1 MRKSSQIKIFLLL
14 FMVVFILS
22 ILMGCQ
28 NNNLSN
34 KKNWS
39 NKTLVVYFSE
49 GGNTKILADYIIE
62 YGNFDYYRIE
72 TKEAYPS
79 SKTNYQELANKAKEQ
94 LDNGIRSELK
104 NLVSQEYISSYDNIL
119 LGHPVWWYD
128 LPMPVWTFLETYD
141 FEGSNIYNFFTHA
154 GSSLGASSGST
165 IELLAKNAI
174 VHLDKRLSIVGSSA
188 LSSRS
193 KAESWVDSLNL

>member
-62 YGNFDYYRIE
+62 YGNFDYYR
-72 TKEAYPS
+72 
-79 SKTNYQELANKAKEQ
+79 L
-94 LDNGIRSELK
+94 
-104 NLVSQEYISSYDNIL
+104 
-119 LGHPVWWYD
+119 
-128 LPMPVWTFLETYD
+128 
-141 FEGSNIYNFFTHA
+141 
-154 GSSLGASSGST
+154 
-165 IELLAKNAI
+165 
-174 VHLDKRLSIVGSSA
+174 
-188 LSSRS
+188 
-193 KAESWVDSLNL
+193 